1 MPIRQRNP
9 VVPSGVTC
17 DCIAVRAFGWMTP
30 KTRALDME
38 LMASHDMFLDV
49 LESGGFHWRFVAA
62 WMSILT
68 NHDK

>member
-1 MPIRQRNP
+1 
-9 VVPSGVTC
+9 
-17 DCIAVRAFGWMTP
+17 MTP